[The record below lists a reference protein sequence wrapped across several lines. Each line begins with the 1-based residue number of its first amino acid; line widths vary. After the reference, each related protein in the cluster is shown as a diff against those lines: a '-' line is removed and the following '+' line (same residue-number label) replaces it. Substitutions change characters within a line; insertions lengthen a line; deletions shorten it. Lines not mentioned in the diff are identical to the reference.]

1 MGSPIAQNIIMLA
14 GLVVQ
19 IVTLCYLIKYVR
31 ATIGIQKAAGAQ
43 TQASQDL
50 VKVGNEQAQ
59 ASRELVKAANEQSE
73 GLSKP
78 VIFARSTDRQGSF
91 LNIHLVN
98 IGTGPAIEIGGF
110 ILEKPGSSPENQLH
124 FQSLVPYLE
133 AHEDNGTRV
142 TGAAPGQLKRTGQC
156 SYRSISGRKYVS
168 LTELDD
174 RNMVSDFRVRA
185 DDASAA

>member
-1 MGSPIAQNIIMLA
+1 MGSPIAQNIVMLG

-31 ATIGIQKAAGAQ
+31 ATVGMQKAAGAQ

-78 VIFARSTDRQGSF
+78 VIFARSTARQDSF
-91 LNIHLVN
+91 LNIQLVN
-98 IGTGPAIEIGGF
+98 IGTGPAIEIGGSVV
-110 ILEKPGSSPENQLH
+110 EDPGSSQGKRLC
-124 FQSLVPYLE
+124 FQRPIPYLE
-133 AHEDNGTRV
+133 AHQEYWTRV
-142 TGAAPGQLKRTGQC
+142 MGAAPGQPKRTVEC
-156 SYRSISGRKYVS
+156 SYRSISGLKYVS
-168 LTELDD
+168 MTQLDD
-174 RNMVSDFRVRA
+174 RNMVSDFRVQA